1 MNPVQQIA
9 LQAEERWSFRTP
21 QASRALPFFGVLLFL
36 VILGQAAL
44 VVHAR
49 PQDLI
54 SGAHGMA
61 DILRRSFPPDFSKIG
76 DTLEP
81 ALETLD
87 IALFGTTAAVIMAL
101 PLAVLAARNTT
112 PAWPFYTAARGII
125 ALCRAVPDLVW
136 ALLFVTAVGLGPF
149 PGALAVSVHSV
160 GMLGRLFS
168 EVVEDMDMG
177 TVEALTMSG
186 ASRLQVF
193 SHAVVPSV
201 LPSLLGIA
209 LCRLDEN
216 IRSSLVPGFVGAGGL
231 EFQLLTAMSL
241 FQYRAASLLLLV
253 TFLIVMAAEP
263 FSAFLPARI
272 ARFSWPDDQVRRL
285 GVALAA
291 RSWRRS
297 ASMTA

>member
-1 MNPVQQIA
+1 MNTIERIA
-9 LQAEERWSFRTP
+9 IPAEARTP
-21 QASRALPFFGVLLFL
+21 APTLRASRALPFLGVLVFL
-36 VILGQAAL
+36 VILGQAAI
-44 VVHAR
+44 VVQAR

-54 SGAHGMA
+54 SGAHGMV
-61 DILRRSFPPDFSKIG
+61 DILRRSFPPDFSKFG

-81 ALETLD
+81 ALETVD

-112 PAWPFYTAARGII
+112 PARPLYAAARGII

-209 LCRLDEN
+209 LYRLDEN
-216 IRSSLVPGFVGAGGL
+216 IRSSLVLGFVGAGGL
-231 EFQLLTAMSL
+231 GFQLLTSMNL
-241 FQYRAASLLLLV
+241 FQYRTVSLLLLV
-253 TFLIVMAAEP
+253 TFIIVLAAERL
-263 FSAFLPARI
+263 SAALRAQI
-272 ARFSWPDDQVRRL
+272 A
-285 GVALAA
+285 
-291 RSWRRS
+291 
-297 ASMTA
+297 